1 MSPRPRE
8 RILENL
14 ERVYREAYDQAKAAG
29 SQERMFEL
37 DAAFQREQL
46 LLEVLLDVRDALYTI
61 AEAPSS
67 ASALEKLEVLRKLTR
82 LR

>member
-14 ERVYREAYDQAKAAG
+14 ERVYREAYDLAKQAG
-29 SQERMFEL
+29 DEHRMREL
-37 DAAFQREQL
+37 DASFQREQL
-46 LLEVLLDVRDALYTI
+46 LLEVLLDVRDGLY
-61 AEAPSS
+61 AVSEASSPS
-67 ASALEKLEVLRKLTR
+67 SALEKLDVLRRLTR